1 MHIRKTDN
9 SPRGPILG
17 LTKRQGVGL
26 YFIIA
31 LIGILIIV
39 FHQNVHA
46 DPTEELIKKS
56 ISCVVILCSMLIF
69 ARFYDKF
76 TGLPVELWQNRE
88 LIWKLARNDFKKRY
102 AGSYL
107 GIVWAMIQPMVTV
120 GMYFIVFGVI
130 MKQRAGMAMQ
140 GSTLVE
146 VPYVLY
152 LTAGL
157 VPWFFFT
164 EALNGGTMAL
174 IEYNYLV
181 KKVVFKISIL
191 PIIKIIGALFVH
203 VCFIVIMLVVGCF
216 FGFYPTLYT
225 LQIFYYTFCL
235 FILVLGMSYATS
247 AIVIFFRDLQQI
259 VAIILQLGMWATP
272 IMWDMSGFNPTVQVL
287 LKLNP
292 LVYIVNGYRDAM
304 YDKGL
309 FYQDFYSMMYFWVF
323 TVVVFGLGALI
334 FKRLKPHFADVL

>member
-1 MHIRKTDN
+1 MSIRRTKQVDKTKQ
-9 SPRGPILG
+9 GKFPILS
-17 LTKRQGVGL
+17 KKQGIGL
-26 YFIIA
+26 YFVIA
-31 LIGILIIV
+31 LIGILIILL
-39 FHQNVHA
+39 HQNVHA
-46 DPTEELIKKS
+46 DPTEELIKKC
-56 ISCVVILCSMLIF
+56 ISCVVIVGSMVIF

-88 LIWKLARNDFKKRY
+88 LIWKLAKNDFKKRY

-107 GIVWAMIQPMVTV
+107 GIVWAMIQPIVTV

-140 GSTLVE
+140 AGTLVE

-203 VCFIVIMLVVGCF
+203 VCFIVIMLIVGCF
-216 FGFYPTLYT
+216 FGFYPTAYT

-259 VAIILQLGMWATP
+259 VAIVLQLGMWATP
-272 IMWDMSGFNPTVQVL
+272 IMWDMSGFDPTV
-287 LKLNP
+287 
-292 LVYIVNGYRDAM
+292 
-304 YDKGL
+304 
-309 FYQDFYSMMYFWVF
+309 
-323 TVVVFGLGALI
+323 
-334 FKRLKPHFADVL
+334 